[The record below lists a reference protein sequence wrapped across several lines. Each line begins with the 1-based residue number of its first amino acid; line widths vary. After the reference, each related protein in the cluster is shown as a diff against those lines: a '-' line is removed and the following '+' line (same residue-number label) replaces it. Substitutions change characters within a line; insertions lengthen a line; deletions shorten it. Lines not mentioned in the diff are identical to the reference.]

1 MITDHTDEALADE
14 VRPQTQETP
23 AAPTV
28 GVELTLSTTAQ
39 TASTAAQGQ
48 DGFPTANEVRL
59 CLLRQ
64 RHRDRQ
70 AAQLRQRLADA
81 VTEFN
86 ECEHATA
93 AERLQGVHRLAELR
107 NALAAAEGRTV
118 PQGGKAK
125 R

>member
-14 VRPQTQETP
+14 VRPQTQESP
-23 AAPTV
+23 AA
-28 GVELTLSTTAQ
+28 LTAGAQQSLSDTSQ
-39 TASTAAQGQ
+39 TAATAAQGQ
-48 DGFPTANEVRL
+48 DGLPTANAVRL

-64 RHRDRQ
+64 RHRQRH

-81 VTEFN
+81 VAAFN

-93 AERLQGVHRLAELR
+93 AERLQGVAQLNQIRAE
-107 NALAAAEGRTV
+107 LAAAEGRTV